1 MIKNIQGIKYDNNPY
16 GEAFGGGI
24 YSASCSI
31 GFANTPTKISLSV
44 VSEDSNYDISDSD
57 MDVTDT
63 GAHTITIGG
72 SVDHA
77 GNPVNNPDGTP
88 TAMEFKRMYIYSY
101 SKNDTPGSKTLTVN
115 FVDHSI
121 CLDKIFV
128 GLIGRHGTRTT
139 VNTGEGPAYNPA
151 NDSQVTAISQT
162 WNFRLICE
170 ECNEL
175 RPSKVLRPPS
185 WKPAYPITRQTYI
198 AGDGQACPQPLRTYI
213 NVNQGLES
221 VNGGYLLLGSEEFK
235 DTECEIP
242 KVSYTFEDLCNAI
255 DWLLGGDPMN
265 CNGTNDP
272 DKMYRHN
279 LRDFERSK
287 TYTGTYTGT
296 LREVLSAW
304 AADFSFDFTF
314 NHESDE
320 PEIVAID
327 LKNPVD
333 LINIKN
339 AINTGFGPNSA
350 GGLVRTKRELH
361 TLENTYYQKPLV
373 KYIKPPRPFQR
384 TKQVYDPKLGKV
396 LTVIDAIGRSA
407 HLGRSDDELYVSMAL
422 AKYTEESRLI
432 WLSDLARSK
441 SEDKHWCN
449 PNHTAGQL
457 DINNLAGSGN
467 GGCGPAAPV
476 IKDPKYDGTV
486 HGSCDDPNY
495 GTKFDCESMGQNWTP
510 SADDYRLRK
519 DTPWPALGFFPAISF
534 NNFLDKSLGHM
545 NAANGILGNGGAGAG
560 GSLYRGAGERMR
572 NLTAAEKNKFDPS
585 FLVDGTGKSCV
596 SNPAACEKLKEIYVD
611 PSGYLLSL
619 IDAHPA
625 GKNPS
630 ATQTRCDQV
639 VGSGTQAIPE
649 GNCYHY
655 HKDNRRAAQDLL
667 ARHEIAGLYGISE
680 EGAHPVYGDPEK
692 FSVYL
697 GIWNEAYQDKVGDFD
712 KELANGFLGK
722 YGYWYGNRTND
733 VDVAA
738 GIFNDGPVNP
748 PPNARDCPKW
758 VFDLEGGQ
766 QHATYLYQY
775 KINTLPESKIYSG
788 HSYPFAN
795 ILRANGGF
803 FAIPPGTVDTQPY
816 CTYCPS
822 RSVFEIEDNN
832 WGTPPDSVSAM
843 MRNKFIVETDANV
856 SFTREPHVISDLNL
870 YIPKYKRISPT
881 KDRQR
886 FINIVGMEAFEESIL
901 EPEHMKSGYF
911 PGIAVI
917 PHLDKMFV
925 PIQENICVYPAGK
938 KDGAGNDISGQ
949 PIPGC
954 NATMETLCVNPV
966 VPAGGQVAGCG
977 GEWKE
982 GVITRYDPVLKVDYS
997 HWRCTAAQVQG
1008 GNDLDGGQGALDCWP
1023 DDLGAGAAYD
1033 CSKHWC
1039 HTGAGYCTGLDS
1051 DMNGAPD
1058 NPQPNTNDPYPSM
1071 SAKQRCQNAPAGY
1084 QGAWTAGAFGSVTPG
1099 GAQLGAGDASPGS
1112 LPISATYTD
1121 SFNGQ
1126 PKKMFPTDQ
1135 SDPAYVAGSKP
1146 SYCTTDP
1153 DDLAYN
1159 LNCWGTYREDSEV
1172 FNALV
1177 YSNFTRRENESL
1189 IGKASECVLYCEED
1203 IKSEVCASECPEE
1216 DEPIHGFQSFASRYL
1231 EITHMTDR
1239 VKIVYPIEHIYTG
1252 FWYSDQLDK
1261 GTIMKKQVVMGE
1273 PPIPQELKDRNV
1285 MGTRIIDFDATPDL
1299 DALESTVA
1307 GNFQEQL
1314 VIHNTTLNPPQNEVV
1329 SLPQY
1334 YSFLLATSVSAED
1347 PSEQIELKL
1356 DGTEFD
1362 TLAPLLTAENGL
1374 SSFNIAL
1381 DGEGVST
1388 SLSFRTRPKKLPKR
1402 EVLLQKIGPQAITGR
1417 IPKPNKILGDYR
1429 ATQANQR
1436 HGGGAG
1442 P

>member
-1 MIKNIQGIKYDNNPY
+1 MIKNIQGIKYDGNPY

-44 VSEDSNYDISDSD
+44 VSEDSNYDISDAD

-72 SVDHA
+72 SVDLA
-77 GNPVNNPDGTP
+77 GNPTNNPDGTP
-88 TAMEFKRMYIYSY
+88 TAMEFRRMYIYSW

-128 GLIGRHGTRTT
+128 GLTGRHGTRTT
-139 VNTGEGPAYNPA
+139 LNTGEGLEYNPA
-151 NDSQVTAISQT
+151 NDAQVTAISQT

-185 WKPAYPITRQTYI
+185 WKAPYPVTRQTYI
-198 AGDGQACPQPLRTYI
+198 AGDGASCPQPLRTYI
-213 NVNQGLES
+213 NVGQGLQC
-221 VNGGYLLLGSEEFK
+221 VNGGYILLGAEEFK

-242 KVSYTFEDLCNAI
+242 KVSYTFEDLCNAV
-255 DWLLGGDPMN
+255 DWILGGDPMD

-272 DKMYRHN
+272 DQMYRHN

-287 TYTGTYTGT
+287 TYTAAYTGT

-314 NHESDE
+314 NHESNE

-327 LKNPVD
+327 LKEPVD
-333 LINIKN
+333 LINVKN
-339 AINTGFGPNSA
+339 AINTGFGPDSE
-350 GGLVRTKRELH
+350 GGLVRSKRELH

-422 AKYTEESRLI
+422 AKYTEEARLI
-432 WLSDLARSK
+432 WLSDLARTK
-441 SEDKHWCN
+441 SEDLHWCN
-449 PNHTAGQL
+449 PNHSPNQPDILGTA
-457 DINNLAGSGN
+457 NSGR
-467 GGCGPAAPV
+467 GGCAIGPV
-476 IKDPKYDGTV
+476 IQDPQYDGTV
-486 HGSCDDPNY
+486 HGSCSDPNY
-495 GTKFDCESMGQNWTP
+495 GTKFDCETYGELWTP

-519 DTPWPALGFFPAISF
+519 DTPWPALGFFPALSF
-534 NNFLDKSLGHM
+534 NSVLDKSQ
-545 NAANGILGNGGAGAG
+545 IIPGAG
-560 GSLYRGAGERMR
+560 YRGANELPRDLTPAEVLAINPKYMTDEHGKPCVNNR
-572 NLTAAEKNKFDPS
+572 NACKKIASKYIDE
-585 FLVDGTGKSCV
+585 DG
-596 SNPAACEKLKEIYVD
+596 D
-611 PSGYLLSL
+611 LLS
-619 IDAHPA
+619 
-625 GKNPS
+625 PS
-630 ATQTRCDQV
+630 DIHIVRNMGAAVKCASV
-639 VGSGTQAIPE
+639 IGSGTQAAPE
-649 GNCYHY
+649 GNCYLY
-655 HKDNRRAAQDLL
+655 HAANERAEKDFNARLQIAA
-667 ARHEIAGLYGISE
+667 RYGIHEDGS
-680 EGAHPVYGDPEK
+680 HPVYNDPTK

-697 GIWNEAYQDKVGDFD
+697 GIWNEVYQDKVGDFD

-722 YGYWYGNRTND
+722 YGYWYGNRTSD
-733 VDVAA
+733 ADVAA

-758 VFDLEGGQ
+758 HFDLEGGQ

-803 FAIPPGTVDTQPY
+803 FAIPPNTTDTQPY
-816 CTYCPS
+816 CTYCPE
-822 RSVFEIEDNN
+822 RSVFEIGDNN
-832 WGTPPDSVSAM
+832 WGTPPDQVSAM
-843 MRNKFIVETDANV
+843 LRNKFIVETDANV
-856 SFTREPHVISDLNL
+856 HFAREPHVISDLNL

-881 KDRQR
+881 KDRHH
-886 FINIVGMEAFEESIL
+886 FVNIVGMEAFEESIL

-925 PIQENICVYPAGK
+925 PVQDYKCVQKAKLANGEDNPN
-938 KDGAGNDISGQ
+938 AGNEINGCQATDEISCIRGD
-949 PIPGC
+949 GC
-954 NATMETLCVNPV
+954 N
-966 VPAGGQVAGCG
+966 
-977 GEWKE
+977 GEW
-982 GVITRYDPVLKVDYS
+982 VPSTISRYDPVLKVDYS
-997 HWRCTAAQVQG
+997 HWRCTSAQVQG
-1008 GNDLDGGQGALDCWP
+1008 GVDLDGGQGALDCWP
-1023 DDLGAGAAYD
+1023 DDLGPGAAYN
-1033 CSKHWC
+1033 CAEHWC
-1039 HTGAGYCTGLDS
+1039 YTGAGYCTGLDS
-1051 DMNGAPD
+1051 DMDGVAD
-1058 NPQPNTNDPYPSM
+1058 SPQPNTNDPYPSM
-1071 SAKQRCQNAPAGY
+1071 SAKQRCENAPAGY
-1084 QGAWTAGAFGSVTPG
+1084 QGAWSAGAFGSITPG

-1112 LPISATYTD
+1112 LPANMTYVDPT
-1121 SFNGQ
+1121 NGQ
-1126 PKKMFPTDQ
+1126 PKKMFPTDPN
-1135 SDPAYVAGSKP
+1135 DAAYIAGSKP
-1146 SYCTTDP
+1146 PYCTTDP
-1153 DDLAYN
+1153 DDAAYD

-1189 IGKASECVLYCEED
+1189 IGKPSECTLYCEED
-1203 IKSEVCASECPEE
+1203 IKSEVCASECPEK

-1261 GTIMKKQVVMGE
+1261 GTIMKKQIVMGE

-1299 DALESTVA
+1299 DALESTAA
-1307 GNFQEQL
+1307 GQFQEQL
-1314 VIHNTTLNPPQNEVV
+1314 VINNSTLNPPQNEVV

-1374 SSFNIAL
+1374 SSFNISL

-1388 SLSFRTRPKKLPKR
+1388 SISFRTRPKQLPKR
-1402 EVLLQKIGPQAITGR
+1402 DVLMQKIGPQAITGR

-1429 ATQANQR
+1429 DTQANQR
-1436 HGGGAG
+1436 HGAG